1 MPDRL
6 IHTAKGVLDGLL
18 MIHGTLYMV
27 LGWSWVAYPS
37 PGRLAG
43 IHWLP
48 LAVTEHHVGW
58 WWIIGGALAAAGA
71 ALSRCRWMH
80 TLAVMAAVGTPLVL
94 SLIFAAAWFTGQ
106 APRGL
111 ITAVSYGSWAV
122 VVAWASVRTSL
133 DALRAVRDEE
143 RA

>member
-6 IHTAKGVLDGLL
+6 IHTAKGILDGLL
-18 MIHGTLYMV
+18 MIHGALYV
-27 LGWSWVAYPS
+27 ILGWSWVVYPT

-58 WWIIGGALAAAGA
+58 WWIIGGALAATGA
-71 ALSRCRWMH
+71 ALSRWRWMH
-80 TLAVMAAVGTPLVL
+80 TLAVMAAVGTPLGL
-94 SLIFAAAWFTGQ
+94 ALIFAAAWFTGQ

-111 ITAVSYGSWAV
+111 ITSISYGSWAV
-122 VVAWASVRTSL
+122 VVAWVSIRTAT
-133 DALRAVRDEE
+133 DAIRAARQREDS
-143 RA
+143 